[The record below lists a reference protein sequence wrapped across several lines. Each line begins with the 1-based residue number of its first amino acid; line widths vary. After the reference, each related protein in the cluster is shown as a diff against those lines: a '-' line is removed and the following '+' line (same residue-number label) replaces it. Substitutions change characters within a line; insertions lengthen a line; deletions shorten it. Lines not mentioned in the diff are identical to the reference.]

1 MGMRPQV
8 SSRAATE
15 LTAQASTEVV
25 EYLSD
30 QSFVTVNNSR
40 GPVERNRNNGKA
52 GAADGGVIT
61 LNGASYSKGLGVYA
75 NSELRYCLGGI
86 YTKFL
91 ADIGVDDAVAPHGTV
106 EFQVWADGV
115 QLFKSG
121 VLTNDSQTR
130 NVEVNLTGKY
140 ELVLITVTEDGE
152 SNDAADWANARLIRV
167 EDPPAAG
174 APNSSVFLSDLKLN
188 FIANGLGPVEKDKNN
203 GGEAANDGE
212 PLQLNG
218 VKFAKGLGVYPT
230 SEVRLCLRRNYSRFI
245 AEWE

>member
-30 QSFVTVNNSR
+30 QSFVTVNNSH
-40 GPVERNRNNGKA
+40 GPVERNRNNRKA

-86 YTKFL
+86 YKFL

-106 EFQVWADGV
+106 EFQVWADG
-115 QLFKSG
+115 FNFS
-121 VLTNDSQTR
+121 R
-130 NVEVNLTGKY
+130 
-140 ELVLITVTEDGE
+140 
-152 SNDAADWANARLIRV
+152 AAYSPMI
-167 EDPPAAG
+167 
-174 APNSSVFLSDLKLN
+174 LKR
-188 FIANGLGPVEKDKNN
+188 E
-203 GGEAANDGE
+203 
-212 PLQLNG
+212 
-218 VKFAKGLGVYPT
+218 
-230 SEVRLCLRRNYSRFI
+230 C
-245 AEWE
+245 